1 MEIIIQ
7 LISGMVGGN
16 LAEAMDFPYSP
27 VRLVVL
33 MLPADA
39 ATRNQVTVRRG
50 PTESESRPAGNC
62 MAA

>member
-1 MEIIIQ
+1 
-7 LISGMVGGN
+7 MVGIKTMETPNPTRMRPTKAVSMLG
-16 LAEAMDFPYSP
+16 ASP
-27 VRLVVL
+27 KR
-33 MLPADA
+33 MLPIDA